1 MRVGE
6 VATVVAPAD
15 LCVGT
20 WKSIRSRVLLVTQGG
35 ERQQPPPAS
44 GVLPSSGDS
53 VAGRLPLQPLPAQGV
68 RRWALSQSADGQA
81 TPRGTTWL
89 LVMLG
94 SLTIA
99 IVRGETAPSPA
110 WLLGQ
115 WLLLAVVSALLL
127 LRLASASPF
136 QPPEGGRRPRSASPG
151 SQLWDARQRRW
162 WLSALGL
169 VAVAWPLLDKLLLG
183 ATPLGTGGEAGELV
197 ALGVIQHALMLGAPL
212 ARTLRQ
218 QSLLVAVSVFMVVFC
233 LAIAQQSL
241 AAYLAIGFALLG
253 TWWLMVAY
261 WSRLQRGFVAQSTI
275 PLTGLRLGLISVL
288 ALAIGGVM
296 LLWGPLSPYSQ
307 RLAGFM
313 PTSGGSQRFDA
324 GARSGVGDGDM
335 LIAAQDDAYSFG
347 PVDSDL
353 FIESDMSSLYDLAT
367 DNYGEP
373 PRGKIRTAPAV
384 GVEQGEVK
392 HTHEK
397 IAEAQQ
403 STREF
408 SAVRRSPKSRQRQ
421 KPADRLSDAI
431 FFLIGQTPAWIA
443 IERYSLFDGELWQQP
458 ATDQLPGRHPYL
470 PQPWL
475 QQRGSK
481 GWVEVA
487 RWSDDSPRVDR
498 LPQRLAIKLIGLKTP
513 RVPSPPL
520 LQAVHIDKIDR
531 PDFFG
536 WTADGHLEMLHRDQI
551 PQMTV
556 LHLLHRRAALHPL
569 RISSYRG
576 ANVDQVHAG
585 GMEAVTDRRLL
596 EYLQLPA
603 VELSTLG
610 AWRAKAGLWSRA
622 GESAADWNHV
632 EQLIEHLKRNY
643 RLDWEAVAPEGCTDV
658 VSHFLEAGAGPDYL
672 FASTAAVLLRSL
684 GWPTRLVSGFYASPD
699 AYDSSAGQTIVTSD
713 DLHTW
718 LEVWVDGDWV
728 PLEPTPTYAVP
739 SEYRTWAQALY
750 AGLWWLAQSI
760 WNHPAR
766 WLSGLV
772 AAGWIV
778 WMWRWLLDLILTGL
792 FRLLGVGSDRRR
804 AELAVRL
811 LGWRAW
817 LAGCPRRAS
826 QTWRGWL
833 TEHAGRL
840 EAGVS
845 QRLQPLLEATDRF
858 HYAPR
863 QLAESWLLSQ
873 RPAVGQSVMFV
884 YRRLGSRQLAAA
896 GRRSLASRSRA
907 GS

>member
-1 MRVGE
+1 MFGMEAGKSQLRPSTSSDAGE
-6 VATVVAPAD
+6 ACARLDP
-15 LCVGT
+15 
-20 WKSIRSRVLLVTQGG
+20 I
-35 ERQQPPPAS
+35 PP
-44 GVLPSSGDS
+44 L
-53 VAGRLPLQPLPAQGV
+53 GV
-68 RRWALSQSADGQA
+68 RRWAMSQSADGQA

-127 LRLASASPF
+127 LRFPDSGSARRRDPRGL
-136 QPPEGGRRPRSASPG
+136 PPAARPAR
-151 SQLWDARQRRW
+151 QLWYAIDRRW
-162 WLSALGL
+162 WIPGLWL
-169 VAVAWPLLDKLLLG
+169 VAVVWPLLDKLLLA
-183 ATPLGTGGEAGELV
+183 ATPFGSGGEAGELV
-197 ALGVIQHALMLGAPL
+197 ALGVIQHALMLGVPL
-212 ARTLRQ
+212 AMTLRQ
-218 QSLLVAVSVFMVVFC
+218 QSLSVAVSVFMVVFS

-241 AAYLAIGFALLG
+241 AGYLAVGFALFG

-275 PLTGLRLGLISVL
+275 PLTGLRLAVL
-288 ALAIGGVM
+288 VSLTLVIASLV
-296 LLWGPLSPYSQ
+296 LLLGPLSPYSQ

-313 PTSGGSQRFDA
+313 PTSGGSQRFDE

-403 STREF
+403 SAREF
-408 SAVRRSPKSRQRQ
+408 SAIRRSPKSRQRQ

-443 IERYSLFDGELWQQP
+443 IERYSLFDGQLWRQP
-458 ATDQLPGRHPYL
+458 PSDQLPGRHPYL
-470 PQPWL
+470 PPPWL

-487 RWSDDSPRVDR
+487 RWADDSPRVDR

-536 WTADGHLEMLHRDQI
+536 WTADGQLEMLHRDQI

-569 RISSYRG
+569 RVSSYRG
-576 ANVDQVHAG
+576 APVDQLHAG

-603 VELSTLG
+603 VELSTLD

-622 GESAADWNHV
+622 GDSAADWNHV
-632 EQLIEHLKRNY
+632 ERLIDHLKRNY
-643 RLDWEAVAPEGCTDV
+643 RLDWEAVAPEECSDV
-658 VSHFLEAGAGPDYL
+658 VSHFLEKGAGPDYL

-684 GWPTRLVSGFYASPD
+684 GWPTRLVSGFYASPE
-699 AYDSSAGQTIVTSD
+699 AYDRSAGQTIVTSD

-750 AGLWWLAQSI
+750 AGAWWLAQSM
-760 WNHPAR
+760 WNYPIA
-766 WLSGLV
+766 WVGGLLSAVWVGLK
-772 AAGWIV
+772 
-778 WMWRWLLDLILTGL
+778 WRWLLDLMLTGL
-792 FRLLGVGSDRRR
+792 FRLYGVGSSRRQ
-804 AELAVRL
+804 AELAIRL

-833 TEHAGRL
+833 AENAERL
-840 EAGVS
+840 EAGGS

-863 QLAESWLLSQ
+863 QLVESWLSSQ

-884 YRRLGSRQLAAA
+884 YRRLGSRQLSAA
-896 GRRSLASRSRA
+896 GRRSVASRSRA